1 MISIF
6 SLSFYI
12 LFFIFNEYYLL
23 YSAIILGLIVFILN
37 IKILE
42 KIEKKYLLYLL
53 ISYCVIYYNNQ
64 FISGKAYLP
73 IFISSLGVAIDIVKN
88 KSIHSYFSKYILY
101 LVYIY
106 FYLFLI
112 TEFSLDNSL
121 YFSTNHISTLLLFLL
136 LYYYFV
142 NNNDSKKDFLIFI
155 VLYLLLTC
163 FAANLSGFFSGIL
176 LLFGWFYLFERKILK
191 RVFIVFFIVFFI
203 TIILVNFLFL
213 TYHTTGFEFFD
224 KFSINNLY
232 NNNLRILI
240 WGKYFELFTF
250 KSFLL
255 GNSIEY
261 INNNIGN
268 LHNSILLLHAKVGIL
283 AIYPLYLYFK
293 SLYYFYS
300 VDKVLFF
307 ILLAVFFRLNFDT
320 IGLHGGFFEWII
332 LSCIL
337 KSNFN
342 EKKS

>member
-12 LFFIFNEYYLL
+12 LFFIFNEYFLL

-37 IKILE
+37 IRLLKE
-42 KIEKKYLLYLL
+42 IEKKYLLYLFV
-53 ISYCVIYYNNQ
+53 SYSFIYYNNQ

-88 KSIHSYFSKYILY
+88 KSIHAYFSKYILY
-101 LVYIY
+101 LAYIY

-112 TEFSLDNSL
+112 IEFSLDNSL

-142 NNNDSKKDFLIFI
+142 NNNSKKDFLIFI

-176 LLFGWFYLFERKILK
+176 LLFGWFYIFERKMLKMTFIL
-191 RVFIVFFIVFFI
+191 FFILFLIVI
-203 TIILVNFLFL
+203 SVVNLLFL
-213 TYHTTGFEFFD
+213 TYYTTGLEFFD
-224 KFSINNLY
+224 KFYINNLY
-232 NNNLRILI
+232 NNNLRLLI
-240 WGKYFELFTF
+240 WEKYFELLTF

-261 INNNIGN
+261 INYNIGN
-268 LHNSILLLHAKVGIL
+268 VHNSILLLHAKVGIL

-320 IGLHGGFFEWII
+320 IGLYGGFFEWII
-332 LSCIL
+332 LSCII
-337 KSNFN
+337 KSHLN